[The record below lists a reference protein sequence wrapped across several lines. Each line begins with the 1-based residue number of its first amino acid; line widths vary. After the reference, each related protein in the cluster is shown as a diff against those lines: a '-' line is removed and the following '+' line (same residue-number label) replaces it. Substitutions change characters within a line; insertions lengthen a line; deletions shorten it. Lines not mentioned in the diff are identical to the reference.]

1 MSADALPPL
10 VVLAAL
16 GAVTAGVGA
25 IGGVGGA
32 ILLVPGLVLLGVE
45 PLVAAPLGLL
55 LVAAGSLAAA
65 PAQLAEG
72 LVHHRLGV
80 TLEIAGSAGVI
91 LGALV
96 SDALPGPVLARLL
109 GLVTIATALAGSRRK
124 GTRNRPRAAFAH
136 EAPGEWPG
144 TLGGSYRLDGEIVP
158 YSARRLPLGL
168 LAVLGSGV
176 VSGVSGVGG
185 GFIKT
190 PTMSEIM
197 HVPVKVAAAT
207 TTFTVAV
214 TAAAGLIVYG
224 GQGRIDVEAGAAV
237 VVGGLAGGTVGALV
251 QRRLRPGTVRGV
263 LSAVLVVIGL
273 SLVVRG

>member
-1 MSADALPPL
+1 VSTETLPPL
-10 VVLAAL
+10 LAL
-16 GAVTAGVGA
+16 GLLGAGTAAVGA

-65 PAQLAEG
+65 PSQLEQG
-72 LVHHRLGV
+72 LVHHRLGI

-109 GLVTIATALAGSRRK
+109 GLVALAAAVAGGRR
-124 GTRNRPRAAFAH
+124 GGLRNPPGAVFAS
-136 EAPGEWPG
+136 ETPGEWPG
-144 TLGGSYRLDGEIVP
+144 TLGGAYRLGAEMVP
-158 YSARRLPLGL
+158 YTARRLPLGL
-168 LAVLGSGV
+168 LAVLASGL
-176 VSGVSGVGG
+176 VSGIAGVGG

-190 PTMSEIM
+190 PTMSEVM

-207 TTFTVAV
+207 STFTVGI

-224 GQGRIDVEAGAAV
+224 GQGRIELEAAAAV
-237 VVGGLAGGTVGALV
+237 VVGGLSGGTLGALAQQHLHPAQV
-251 QRRLRPGTVRGV
+251 RRV
-263 LSAVLVVIGL
+263 LSVVLVVIGL
-273 SLVVRG
+273 ILVVRG

>member
-1 MSADALPPL
+1 VSADPLPPL
-10 VVLAAL
+10 PALVAL
-16 GAVTAGVGA
+16 GALTAGVGA

-32 ILLVPGLVLLGVE
+32 ILLVPALVLLGVE

-91 LGALV
+91 LGALA

-109 GLVTIATALAGSRRK
+109 GLVAIAAALVGGRRK
-124 GTRNRPRAAFAH
+124 GVRNRPRAAFAH
-136 EAPGEWPG
+136 ELPGEWPG
-144 TLGGSYRLDGEIVP
+144 SLGGSYRLDGDIVP
-158 YSARRLPLGL
+158 YTARRLPLGL
-168 LAVLGSGV
+168 LAVLASGV

-190 PTMSEIM
+190 PAMSEIM

-214 TAAAGLIVYG
+214 TAAAGLIVYA

-237 VVGGLAGGTVGALV
+237 VVGGLVGGTTGALL
-251 QRRLRPGTVRGV
+251 QRRLGPGTVRV
-263 LSAVLVVIGL
+263 LLSVVLVVIGAT
-273 SLVVRG
+273 LVVRG